1 MRNELALA
9 SLRNDLLELILLPTE
24 QCNFRCTYCYE
35 TFEHRKMAPAV
46 VAGVKSLITRRRSS
60 LSHLHLSWFG
70 GEPLV
75 ARDVMFDISDHALR
89 TAGAAGFDFT
99 ASITTNGYFLDAET
113 FASCIAAR
121 IGRYQISLDGDRA
134 THDRSRKLGS
144 GAGTFERI
152 WANLLGMK
160 STSADFSVLL
170 RLHYTI
176 DNYEEIA
183 TFAGKVRE
191 AFGDDP
197 RFEVY
202 FKKIGRLGGPNDE
215 AIKKIGARKQS
226 EIEAYLWSA
235 YGARP
240 ELSAR
245 ETMERD
251 YICYAA
257 RANSLMVR
265 STGRLGKCTVALHD
279 DFNTIGELKPDGE
292 IVVDQDKFQRWITPV
307 LEQRWEHVG
316 CPLDF
321 VAKDALRKMAGA
333 PAETAAAGQAA
344 ASTASCSSG
353 ALAGSTT

>member
-1 MRNELALA
+1 M
-9 SLRNDLLELILLPTE
+9 
-24 QCNFRCTYCYE
+24 
-35 TFEHRKMAPAV
+35 
-46 VAGVKSLITRRRSS
+46 
-60 LSHLHLSWFG
+60 
-70 GEPLV
+70 
-75 ARDVMFDISDHALR
+75 ALR

-333 PAETAAAGQAA
+333 PGPKPRRPVRPRRRRHPAPPRPRRQHDIGAA
-344 ASTASCSSG
+344 
-353 ALAGSTT
+353 ALAGSLSQPGAAAMQFGQAAHQGEAEAGAAGLAGS